1 MDAATRQ
8 AIEQL
13 HTLSV
18 LQLQNRFRE
27 LFGERSPSSNRN
39 HLFRRVAW
47 RLQSRALGD
56 LSDRARQRAA
66 QLADDANLRLRA
78 PASFW
83 RAWEK
88 RSAPPTRDPR
98 LPSPGTL
105 LQRSYRQRCIEVRVL
120 DKGFLYNGRT
130 YSSLSAIAQH
140 ATGTRWNGFL
150 FFGLTKANGH
160 E

>member
-1 MDAATRQ
+1 MNDATQQ
-8 AIEQL
+8 AIKQL

-18 LQLQNRFRE
+18 RQLQHRFRE
-27 LFGERSPSSNRN
+27 LFGEPSTSSNRD

-56 LSDRARQRAA
+56 LSERARQRAA
-66 QLADDANLRLRA
+66 ELADDANLRLRA

-88 RSAPPTRDPR
+88 RPGQPARDPR
-98 LPSPGTL
+98 LPAPGTL
-105 LQRSYRQRCIEVRVL
+105 LQRSYRHRCIEVLVL
-120 DKGFLYNGRT
+120 DKGFEYNGKT

-150 FFGLTKANGH
+150 FFGLTKRNPH